1 MKTRTLSTRTL
12 VALGLILAVSAGRAT
27 ALQLYTVPATA
38 NIFSAGLSAPIE
50 PSGGGA
56 GTLPVS
62 VPVTPGQNAF
72 QFSASGSITENNLFG
87 IYHGPDGRAGGFAEQ
102 VYAYGGISGII
113 LDQNT
118 PLAGVFL
125 TASAP
130 GSTAPPTL
138 DFSGAGLGLDFLTL
152 APAIGQVFFIGDGQT
167 SGSATQT
174 FITPSGATRLFLG
187 IPDTVGGLG
196 YPGGYGDN
204 AGSFNVT
211 VTPVPEPGIGVLST
225 ALAALFLVRRQAGRP
240 HFLQPTGT
248 QLVQMDLIPLPATR
262 SEQTQ
267 SQ

>member
-1 MKTRTLSTRTL
+1 MNTRMLSTKTL
-12 VALGLILAVSAGRAT
+12 IVPGLILALSAGRAT
-27 ALQLYTVPATA
+27 ALLYTVPATA
-38 NIFSAGLSAPIE
+38 NIFSAGLSTPIE

-62 VPVTPGQNAF
+62 IAVTPGQNAF

-87 IYHGPDGRAGGFAEQ
+87 VYHGPDGRSGGFGEQ
-102 VYAYGGISGII
+102 VYAYGGISGIT

-125 TASAP
+125 TDFAP
-130 GSTAPPTL
+130 GATAPPSL
-138 DFSGAGLGLDFLTL
+138 DFSSGGLGMDFLTL
-152 APAIGQVFFIGDGQT
+152 TPVIGQVFFIGDGQT
-167 SGSATQT
+167 SGSVTQT

-211 VTPVPEPGIGVLST
+211 VTPVPEPGIAVLSA
-225 ALAALFLVRRQAGRP
+225 ALAALFLARRRHGVGKRAWR
-240 HFLQPTGT
+240 
-248 QLVQMDLIPLPATR
+248 
-262 SEQTQ
+262 Q
-267 SQ
+267 SRVEAVAEFAHKVN